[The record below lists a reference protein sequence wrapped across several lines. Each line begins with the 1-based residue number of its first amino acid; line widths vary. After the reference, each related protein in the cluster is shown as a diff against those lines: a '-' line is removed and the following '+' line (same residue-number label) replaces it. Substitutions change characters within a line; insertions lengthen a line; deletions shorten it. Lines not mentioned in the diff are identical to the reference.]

1 MSDQSDAPTE
11 APVLPEGD
19 TPRLPARPGSIFGA
33 VGAVDRAKR
42 AVERERRAGAVPV
55 NGSAA
60 EATAALFDQDAEGAG
75 VDDSTPE
82 SEAPAEEPTESAPD
96 EPAPTEVILTRMAEI
111 IADPDGMDEQLR
123 NNKLHD
129 IRVEAALLPEDEL
142 GKFCAFV
149 VANGDQFDART
160 LHYVVKQLL
169 TRHPKVTEQDPS
181 LPGNVLGG
189 VARRVIE
196 GDYTWDNLVIHPPR
210 PKPEPS
216 EEPPVA
222 EGSSDRG
229 DDGSIDEITPVN
241 SEDPIL
247 ARLRQQNAELAALGF

>member
-1 MSDQSDAPTE
+1 MSDEPQSDSASEAGGDSPASTE
-11 APVLPEGD
+11 P
-19 TPRLPARPGSIFGA
+19 PRATGLFTRESLA
-33 VGAVDRAKR
+33 AKAAR
-42 AVERERRAGAVPV
+42 AVAQEGG
-55 NGSAA
+55 NNTSA
-60 EATAALFDQDAEGAG
+60 ATAAIFDQDAAG
-75 VDDSTPE
+75 EEADDSTPE
-82 SEAPAEEPTESAPD
+82 PEAPAEE
-96 EPAPTEVILTRMAEI
+96 PTEVILTRMAEI
-111 IADPDGMDEQLR
+111 SADPDGMDEQLR

-129 IRVEAALLPEDEL
+129 IRVQAALLPDDEL

-160 LHYVVKQLL
+160 VHYVVKQLL
-169 TRHPKVTEQDPS
+169 LRHPKVTEQEPS

-216 EEPPVA
+216 EEPSVT
-222 EGSSDRG
+222 EGSSDPG